1 MIDNHDLYPDEL
13 CIAEKIKLLNLLRRI
28 EVHDGVKEAIY
39 VSEIRSASSVFTDNQ
54 WERIL
59 AFAER

>member
-1 MIDNHDLYPDEL
+1 MIDNHDLHPDEL
-13 CIAEKIKLLNLLRRI
+13 CIAKKIRQLNLLRKI
-28 EVHDGVKEAIY
+28 EVRDGVKEAIY
-39 VSEIRSASSVFTDNQ
+39 VSEIRSASSVFSDNQ